1 MSRSNRTD
9 RAVDLS
15 APPDFSFFAFFLLDS
30 IWPSLRSAKHLIRSS
45 IYSCVSV
52 TSRKSIPGT
61 HMVKLSDRMSFSM
74 ESVRFASTSSRRRRS
89 RVPSSATLLKSL
101 TLSGVTSCLTNLRM
115 RFCCFAIET
124 VSSFYLIRL
133 LILALATESQ
143 SFEEPSTKPFLADLS
158 PSLIFWSSSIMENSL
173 YCACVRS
180 VSVSCPLNAIGIR
193 LVRHWETWAELRQW
207 RKMLGAAAIYDMLKE
222 RIAPRRWSSLSGA
235 ASSPKCSCTIG
246 DIN

>member
-1 MSRSNRTD
+1 M
-9 RAVDLS
+9 
-15 APPDFSFFAFFLLDS
+15 
-30 IWPSLRSAKHLIRSS
+30 
-45 IYSCVSV
+45 
-52 TSRKSIPGT
+52 
-61 HMVKLSDRMSFSM
+61 
-74 ESVRFASTSSRRRRS
+74 
-89 RVPSSATLLKSL
+89 
-101 TLSGVTSCLTNLRM
+101 TNLRM

-193 LVRHWETWAELRQW
+193 LVRHWET
-207 RKMLGAAAIYDMLKE
+207 
-222 RIAPRRWSSLSGA
+222 
-235 ASSPKCSCTIG
+235 
-246 DIN
+246 